1 MEACTLS
8 LHRVGANT
16 DMCQSHSDNQ
26 APESERG
33 NEAMREKSLWEGK
46 EADFVLGRV
55 AADTESL
62 CPPSQQAVVQWIE
75 RPMSE
80 REA

>member
-1 MEACTLS
+1 MAACTLS

-26 APESERG
+26 APEPVWG
-33 NEAMREKSLWEGK
+33 NEAVREKSLWEGK

-62 CPPSQQAVVQWIE
+62 CPPSQQAVVKRIE
-75 RPMSE
+75 RRMSE
-80 REA
+80 RAA